1 MAEKVVSAL
10 FGQIAAMSLI
20 VTPTSVTLAEVDV
33 GTVPQR
39 DSGQP
44 SSSGAHR

>member
-1 MAEKVVSAL
+1 MVEKVVFAL
-10 FGQIAAMSLI
+10 FGQITAMSLI

-33 GTVPQR
+33 GTVPQPHI
-39 DSGQP
+39 SQP